1 MNVSTIETREAP
13 AAIGPY
19 AQAVAS
25 NGLLFV
31 SGQLGLRPESG
42 ELAGDGLD
50 EQARQAL
57 ANLAAILSAGGVSMN
72 SVLAVDV
79 YLTDMEDFARFNAI
93 YQEYFQDHTPAR
105 AVVAVKALPKGGCV
119 EIKCIAQLQKCVG
132 RQIRSCHGFA
142 VENTT
147 ASPLAP

>member
-1 MNVSTIETREAP
+1 MILSTIETQKAP

-42 ELAGDGLD
+42 ELAGEGLE

-57 ANLAAILSAGGVSMN
+57 ANMAAILNAGGASMN

-79 YLTDMEDFARFNAI
+79 YLTDMEDFVLFNTI
-93 YQEYFQDHTPAR
+93 YQEYFKEHTPAR

-119 EIKCIAQLQKCVG
+119 EIKCIAQL
-132 RQIRSCHGFA
+132 
-142 VENTT
+142 
-147 ASPLAP
+147 